1 MDARGEPRMVGHA
14 LEQTD
19 ELAPLRRVEQG
30 EDPLIVRVGDGRGL
44 IQQPPGRRGQMDRM
58 GATVTGV
65 PPPLDEPADL
75 EIIEEADHRVPM
87 DRHQIGELLLRETVR
102 RSKMGEEAKVP
113 RLEAQGSKAGREQL
127 GRMKAD
133 LREQEPRTLG
143 EGLRP
148 GLRHRTN
155 YPSL

>member
-1 MDARGEPRMVGHA
+1 VDARGEAGMVGHT

-19 ELAPLRRVEQG
+19 ELEPLRRVERA
-30 EDPLIVRVGDGRGL
+30 EDPLVVRVGDGRGL
-44 IQQPPGRRGQMDRM
+44 IQQPARRRGQMDRM

-75 EIIEEADHRVPM
+75 EIIDEADHRVPM

-102 RSKMGEEAKVP
+102 RSKMGEQTKVP
-113 RLEAQGSKAGREQL
+113 RLETERGKAGGEQL
-127 GRMKAD
+127 GRMRAD

-143 EGLRP
+143 QGLRAGP
-148 GLRHRTN
+148 RHGTN
-155 YPSL
+155 YPLQ